1 MAPIPLT
8 QELSVS
14 PSLSTQPKEL
24 QPSKLEFQYGWC
36 CCEGGLKVHELS
48 ATANISGSS
57 GFLWLLTLRPH
68 QWSGI
73 SFHGLIPIDFEH
85 QISTIW
91 GNKISRS
98 NRNAN
103 ASIDFVACHPTDL
116 HQFDDIDIPQVTFLT
131 ERSRSISLGSRKLLK
146 IKHDEVGGVTT
157 HIGHFLLS
165 KCPPVAL
172 VPTVRRTIGSVIE
185 HKRHLPST
193 DKANSCISPSD
204 LLPIHSLGVAI
215 RLPSLWSHSGFATRS
230 LAGSELCTAFD
241 LPSWSIPK
249 HFSPIRYKLFF
260 SMLQPIKALLAVADV
275 LLPFVASRGHH
286 LGSSALQVLPDI
298 SIDPRG
304 SWISQPYWMQIK
316 KENSLQRVNTLFTAG
331 IGWLPLSWI
340 DSSLVTDKAVKTD
353 KASVPVHLWDQRIC
367 LPMGITK
374 PKRFASIVVIR
385 NFFYK
390 IYRKRLIASFC
401 RYMMVTYNQHWIYW
415 LSQRPNLK
423 QYFWLVRGQLRLL
436 RGGIGGDKSY

>member
-1 MAPIPLT
+1 MKDRNLVID
-8 QELSVS
+8 
-14 PSLSTQPKEL
+14 
-24 QPSKLEFQYGWC
+24 
-36 CCEGGLKVHELS
+36 
-48 ATANISGSS
+48 SGS
-57 GFLWLLTLRPH
+57 
-68 QWSGI
+68 
-73 SFHGLIPIDFEH
+73 
-85 QISTIW
+85 
-91 GNKISRS
+91 
-98 NRNAN
+98 
-103 ASIDFVACHPTDL
+103 
-116 HQFDDIDIPQVTFLT
+116 
-131 ERSRSISLGSRKLLK
+131 
-146 IKHDEVGGVTT
+146 
-157 HIGHFLLS
+157 
-165 KCPPVAL
+165 
-172 VPTVRRTIGSVIE
+172 
-185 HKRHLPST
+185 
-193 DKANSCISPSD
+193 ISPSD
-204 LLPIHSLGVAI
+204 LLSIYSLGVAI
-215 RLPSLWSHSGFATRS
+215 RLPSLWSDSGFATRS

-249 HFSPIRYKLFF
+249 HLSPIRYKLFF
-260 SMLQPIKALLAVADV
+260 SVLQPIKALLAVADV

-385 NFFYK
+385 NLFYK

-401 RYMMVTYNQHWIYW
+401 RYMMATYNQHWIYW
-415 LSQRPNLK
+415 LSQLPNLK
-423 QYFWLVRGQLRLL
+423 QYFWLVRGQLMLL
-436 RGGIGGDKSY
+436 RGVLGGICLILLKPPELQSRFLKLQSRFLDPEKERHLQSRMSVPPRQEERLTTTTISLKRVLSGMSPT